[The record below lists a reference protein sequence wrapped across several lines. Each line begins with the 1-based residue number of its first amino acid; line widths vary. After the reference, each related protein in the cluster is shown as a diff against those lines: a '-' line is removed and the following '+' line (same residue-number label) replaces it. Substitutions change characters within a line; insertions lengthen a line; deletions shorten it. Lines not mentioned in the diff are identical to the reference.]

1 MLLLANE
8 NIPLASVKALRDAGH
23 DVLSITEHQHGIA
36 DAEVMAIAH
45 AQQRCIITFDRDYG
59 ELIFVNRLPTPP
71 AVFYLRVAPS
81 NPQSAALAV
90 LALLQELGNQSIEGF
105 FVVDA
110 QSYRRRPMPV
120 F

>member
-8 NIPLASVKALRDAGH
+8 NIPLASVKALRTAGH
-23 DVLSITEHQHGIA
+23 DVLSITELQPGIT
-36 DAEVMAIAH
+36 DAEVMAMAH
-45 AQQRCIITFDRDYG
+45 AQKRCIVTFDRDYG

-81 NPQSAALAV
+81 TPHAAAQAV
-90 LALLQELGNQSIEGF
+90 PALLQELGNQTTDGF
-105 FVVDA
+105 FVVDT